1 MIKFNKLSWL
11 AVAVMFE
18 IAVCCFAVDILHL
31 QDEQQ
36 DDSSSIEKRSLKS
49 GVSYLNFVIK

>member
-1 MIKFNKLSWL
+1 MASNKFLCL
-11 AVAVMFE
+11 AAAVMFE

-36 DDSSSIEKRSLKS
+36 DDSSFIEKRSLKS
-49 GVSYLNFVIK
+49 GVSYLNFAIK